1 MVDVTRL
8 IGGMIWDFKTKKV
21 KIVINSNK
29 YIIFALLFHLNNI
42 NKVHNKEEKLAAFG
56 RLLDVQDRL
65 RIQCPWDKK
74 QTFESLR
81 PNTIEETFELCDALM
96 KRDYKNIKKELGDVL
111 EHVMFYSIIGRED
124 EEFDICDVCNQEADK
139 LMFRHPFINWREE
152 GNWTVANPDMYI
164 NEAGQVMYKEKESED
179 KESEGAEAASL
190 ALGADKPKN
199 AASVEKTWEQI
210 KQQEKDGNER
220 VLSGVP
226 DALPSL
232 IKAYRIQDKARN
244 VGFDWKEKEDVWDKV
259 YEELEELKVELAKGD
274 KENSTRELGDFL
286 FSVINAARLYK
297 LNPDNALESTNQKFI
312 RRFNYVEDHS
322 LKHGKSLKDMTLEE
336 MDKLW
341 DEAKRQEKNQE

>member
-1 MVDVTRL
+1 MV
-8 IGGMIWDFKTKKV
+8 
-21 KIVINSNK
+21 SNTGK
-29 YIIFALLFHLNNI
+29 GHT
-42 NKVHNKEEKLAAFG
+42 KEEKLAAFS
-56 RLLDVQDRL
+56 RLLEVQDRL
-65 RIQCPWDKK
+65 RLQCPWDKK

-96 KRDYKNIKKELGDVL
+96 KRDYKDIKKELGDVL

-124 EEFDICDVCNQEADK
+124 GEFDICDVCNQEADK
-139 LMFRHPFINWREE
+139 LMFRHPFINWKEE
-152 GNWTVANPDMYI
+152 GNWTVSNPDMYI
-164 NEAGQVMYKEKESED
+164 NDEGQVVYKESDAGNGEAETASSE
-179 KESEGAEAASL
+179 ETL
-190 ALGADKPKN
+190 ALGASKPKT
-199 AASVEKTWEQI
+199 ATSVEKTWEQI

-226 DALPSL
+226 NSLPSL

-259 YEELEELKVELAKGD
+259 QEELEELKVELAKGD
-274 KENSTRELGDFL
+274 KENSTQELGDFI

-297 LNPDNALESTNQKFI
+297 LNPDNALEKTNQKFI

-322 LKHGKSLKDMTLEE
+322 LKQGKNLKDMSLEE

-341 DEAKRQEKNQE
+341 DEAKLQEKKDDK